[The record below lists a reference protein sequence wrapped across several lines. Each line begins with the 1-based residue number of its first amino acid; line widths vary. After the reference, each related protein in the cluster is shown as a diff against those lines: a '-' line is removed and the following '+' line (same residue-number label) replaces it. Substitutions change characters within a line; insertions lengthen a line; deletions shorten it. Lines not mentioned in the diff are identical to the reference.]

1 MRRRVVVEPNP
12 DLEGERRPGDSGDW
26 RFGDLIIRTEG
37 AGEGAGEDPPTS
49 CDERVEVQAADPR
62 VRVRARGRARPRGR
76 DQQVMGTIGRRGL
89 AGDEGNPF
97 EHFVESVRSGVDV
110 GPPSA

>member
-1 MRRRVVVEPNP
+1 MVVGPLFYVIVVRYRRNLR
-12 DLEGERRPGDSGDW
+12 DRCCRHL
-26 RFGDLIIRTEG
+26 
-37 AGEGAGEDPPTS
+37 
-49 CDERVEVQAADPR
+49 
-62 VRVRARGRARPRGR
+62 R